1 MNSGTIF
8 EKLGMSKFTTK
19 DMGAF
24 ALGVIIV
31 ALLVFL
37 VYKEVHEAKAEY
49 AIGSVASLGS
59 QQEVNAGGSVMRF
72 VSSLAQPGQG
82 NYTTATPLLDNVVSG
97 SGHGMGFSKEGL
109 IGNRGFPDFWEV
121 SDRLNDYY
129 SGDDAGSR
137 GSAGSRPIDSEKEYM
152 SNNLDHKL
160 GASLLGI

>member
-1 MNSGTIF
+1 MNGGTLS
-8 EKLGMSKFTTK
+8 EKLGLSKFSNK
-19 DMGAF
+19 DMASF
-24 ALGVIIV
+24 ALGVVIV
-31 ALLVFL
+31 ALLIFL
-37 VYKEVHEAKAEY
+37 VYKEMHEAKAEY

-82 NYTTATPLLDNVVSG
+82 HYTTSTPLLNNVG
-97 SGHGMGFSKEGL
+97 SGHGMGYSKEGL

-129 SGDDAGSR
+129 AGDG
-137 GSAGSRPIDSEKEYM
+137 AGSRPIDSEKEYM